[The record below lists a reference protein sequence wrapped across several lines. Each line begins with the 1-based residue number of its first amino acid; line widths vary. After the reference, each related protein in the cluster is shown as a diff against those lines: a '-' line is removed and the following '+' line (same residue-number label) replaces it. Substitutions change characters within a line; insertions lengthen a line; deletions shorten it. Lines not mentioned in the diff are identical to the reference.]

1 MTMELINILIIDDC
15 AEDRETYRR
24 LLKQNPDYNF
34 NVMECENGEDGLERC
49 QQEKI
54 DCLVLDYMLPDI
66 DGIEFLQELKKFSFQ
81 GVVLMLTGE
90 GNEKVAVQALK
101 EGAHDYLV
109 KGKDLFT
116 SFHRTIQ
123 SAVRMND
130 SNLKRKRAEEKLK
143 YYAKELERSNKELE
157 HFAALACHDLQE
169 PLRKFMAFGERLS
182 REYEPVLDE
191 QGKSYLERMDKA
203 AKRMK
208 NFINDLLQYSKVTTR
223 ENSYQAIDMNKMM
236 VEILEI
242 LEFQVSRVQGKV
254 VVDNLPHLEVD
265 PMPIRQL
272 FINLLGN
279 ALKFHKENVSPV
291 VKVSAQKDGE
301 GYWVMQIEDNGIG
314 FDEKY
319 SERILK
325 PFERLHGMNVYEGT
339 GMGLAI
345 CKKIIDHHNGSIE
358 ITSQPGEGTC
368 VKIRLPEKRSK
379 EEMVQVSPMII

>member
-1 MTMELINILIIDDC
+1 MTKELINILIIDDC
-15 AEDRETYRR
+15 SEDRETYRR
-24 LLKQNPDYNF
+24 LLKQNPDYHF
-34 NVMECENGEDGLERC
+34 NVMECETGEEGLELC
-49 QQEKI
+49 QREKI
-54 DCLVLDYMLPDI
+54 DALVLDYMLPDI

-109 KGKDLFT
+109 KGKDLFA

-123 SAVRMND
+123 SAIRMNE
-130 SNLKRKRAEEKLK
+130 SNLKRKRAEGKLK

-157 HFAALACHDLQE
+157 HFAAMACHDLQE

-191 QGKSYLERMDKA
+191 QGKSYLERMDRA

-223 ENSYQAIDMNKMM
+223 ENSYQVVDLNEMM

-242 LEFQVSRVQGKV
+242 LEFQISRTQGKV
-254 VVDNLPHLEVD
+254 VVGNLPQLEVD

-272 FINLLGN
+272 FTNLLGN
-279 ALKFHKENVSPV
+279 ALKFHKEEVSPL
-291 VKVSAQKDGE
+291 VKISAQKDGE
-301 GYWVMQIEDNGIG
+301 GYWVIHI
-314 FDEKY
+314 
-319 SERILK
+319 
-325 PFERLHGMNVYEGT
+325 
-339 GMGLAI
+339 
-345 CKKIIDHHNGSIE
+345 
-358 ITSQPGEGTC
+358 
-368 VKIRLPEKRSK
+368 
-379 EEMVQVSPMII
+379 